1 MNGVKKLMLDNG
13 VFISENH
20 YLLDLINTL
29 QYDTIYHEHLRYY
42 SLHSLKNLFELHDLE
57 IFHVERIPTHGGS
70 IRVYANKKGQRKIK
84 TSVKQLFDKEIEAG
98 VDKIETYKN
107 FALKSM
113 QSKLD
118 LLYILKDLKS
128 KGNNL

>member
-1 MNGVKKLMLDNG
+1 MKGVKKLMLDNG

-84 TSVKQLFDKEIEAG
+84 NKCQTI
-98 VDKIETYKN
+98 I
-107 FALKSM
+107 
-113 QSKLD
+113 
-118 LLYILKDLKS
+118 
-128 KGNNL
+128 